1 MRPAI
6 SPKEDTTKLVLQ
18 GFFISYDKYN
28 RAKIMFLDDYDH
40 AGNNKTLSFTKGYL
54 IQKAKPDNGKSPL
67 TDCNSCFNVKYGN
80 NKVGYIDDKP
90 VPLLELK
97 QHKVEIQVE
106 INKYNFSLRGNVIRG
121 WNIKMLKMSLLEM

>member
-6 SPKEDTTKLVLQ
+6 SPKEYTTKLVLQ

-28 RAKIMFLDDYDH
+28 RAKIMFLDDYDNTV
-40 AGNNKTLSFTKGYL
+40 GQPSFTKKYL
-54 IQKAKPDNGKSPL
+54 IQKAKPDNGKNPL

-90 VPLLELK
+90 VSLLELK

-106 INKYNFSLRGNVIRG
+106 INKYNFSLRGNAIRG